1 VTLLLGYG
9 FAENWI
15 VAELRLLEE
24 ADAEA
29 VVALYR
35 AAWGDSR
42 PIDAAEVVSWLRG
55 TNDPGL
61 CRVLEHDGRIV
72 GYGDL
77 EISPD
82 AVTVDVA
89 APGHWDT
96 VLQWAEETARARNVP
111 RVRVLLYAENELAEA
126 LARRGYRYWR
136 SAFKMEIDLDDP
148 VPRAHPPDD
157 VELRDYADADAELLR
172 NALNE
177 AFREDPFHHETGP
190 DEFRTAY
197 LGERGFDPSLWRLA
211 WDGHELAA
219 FVIAFAERHGDKTLG
234 YVHALG
240 VRTAWRQRGIG
251 RALLLDVLKRFQKRG
266 LARATLGVDAEN
278 VTKAMQLYE
287 SIGMRIV
294 SRGDNWVL
302 DFRPKPVA
310 ERSRAP
316 QRARRVR
323 PRP

>member
-1 VTLLLGYG
+1 M
-9 FAENWI
+9 
-15 VAELRLLEE
+15 AELRLLEE
-24 ADAEA
+24 ADAKA

-35 AAWGDSR
+35 AAWGDAR
-42 PIDAAEVVSWLRG
+42 PIDAAEVVSWLRS

-61 CRVLEHDGRIV
+61 YRVLDQNGRIV

-77 EISPD
+77 EVSPD

-89 APGHWDT
+89 APGHWDM

-111 RVRVLLYAENELAEA
+111 RVRVLLYTENELVEV

-136 SAFKMEIDLDDP
+136 SAFRMEIDLGEP
-148 VPRAHPPDD
+148 LPRARPPD

-190 DEFRTAY
+190 DEFRAAY

-211 WDGHELAA
+211 WDGDELAG
-219 FVIAFAERHGDKTLG
+219 FVIAFSERHGDKTLG

-240 VRTAWRQRGIG
+240 VRESWRQRGIG
-251 RALLLDVLKRFQKRG
+251 RALLLDVLRRFQERG
-266 LARATLGVDAEN
+266 LVRATLGVDAEN
-278 VTKAMQLYE
+278 VTNALRLYE
-287 SIGMRIV
+287 SVGLRIA

-302 DFRPKPVA
+302 DVPA
-310 ERSRAP
+310 
-316 QRARRVR
+316 
-323 PRP
+323 